1 MDADIIVIG
10 AGVIVR
16 FVIIVSK
23 VKRFSIMRFLSERF
37 LFSALAAPTRP
48 DTCDILVS
56 LLIRYRR
63 EDGKL
68 VARE

>member
-1 MDADIIVIG
+1 MSSKGTYDAVIID

-37 LFSALAAPTRP
+37 LFSALAAPTP
-48 DTCDILVS
+48 VIFSFL
-56 LLIRYRR
+56 Y
-63 EDGKL
+63 
-68 VARE
+68 